1 MTMQISKHAVKA
13 CKSLVPAL
21 LITAL
26 LSGCAGLAGSGSSN
40 SDDLVYLWSEGND
53 AYALGNFEA
62 ARANYEKLIAAA
74 PDNVLA
80 LVRLGN
86 IDYRLG
92 DLAGARDYYQRALKI
107 EPRQPQV
114 HYNLAM
120 VELSVARRHLGNY
133 ITASDIPAAG
143 SPVSELIIAID
154 RFGGMS
160 DAVTQISSTDSP
172 QAQAPGDAVAPT
184 TDDTL
189 R

>member
-1 MTMQISKHAVKA
+1 MRISKPEVSTG
-13 CKSLVPAL
+13 KSLVPAL

-26 LSGCAGLAGSGSSN
+26 LSGCAGLAGPGSVKSAN
-40 SDDLVYLWSEGND
+40 LVHLWSEGND
-53 AYALGNFEA
+53 AYTLGNFEA

-133 ITASDIPAAG
+133 ITASDLSAAG
-143 SPVSELIIAID
+143 SPVSDLITAID

-160 DAVTQISSTDSP
+160 DAVTQVSQTNSL
-172 QAQAPGDAVAPT
+172 QAQAPVEPLAPVT
-184 TDDTL
+184 SDTQ

>member
-1 MTMQISKHAVKA
+1 MQISKHAVKA
-13 CKSLVPAL
+13 CKSLVPTL
-21 LITAL
+21 LISAL
-26 LSGCAGLAGSGSSN
+26 LSGCAGLAGPGGSGSN
-40 SDDLVYLWSEGND
+40 ADLVNLWSEGND
-53 AYALGNFEA
+53 AYSIGNFEA
-62 ARANYEKLIAAA
+62 ARANYEKLVAAA

-133 ITASDIPAAG
+133 ITASELSAAG
-143 SPVSELIIAID
+143 SPVSDLITAID

-160 DAVTQISSTDSP
+160 DAVTQVSSASTL
-172 QAQAPGDAVAPT
+172 QAQAPGETVAPAT
-184 TDDTL
+184 GDTQ

>member
-1 MTMQISKHAVKA
+1 MIMRISKLEVNAG
-13 CKSLVPAL
+13 KSLVPAV
-21 LITAL
+21 LITVL
-26 LSGCAGLAGSGSSN
+26 LSGCAGLTGPDSGN
-40 SDDLVYLWSEGND
+40 SADLVHLWSEGND

-62 ARANYEKLIAAA
+62 ARANYEKLVATA

-92 DLAGARDYYQRALKI
+92 DLAGARGYYQRALKI

-120 VELSVARRHLGNY
+120 VELSVARRHLGRFME
-133 ITASDIPAAG
+133 ASETTLVD
-143 SPVSELIIAID
+143 SPIDELITAID

-160 DAVTQISSTDSP
+160 DAVTQVSSTDSP